1 MAYNALSTS
10 LPPDS
15 RHMDEVTV
23 TDQTSS
29 YSPVNM
35 HSTKGTMSTMSQ
47 APVAEIPLSSAGD
60 PPRQESTLE
69 KQGRPSAKKPD
80 RTQYRVFT
88 HFQWEILSILLSLGI
103 IVAMYVLL
111 IEYNNK
117 LVSDWRFPI
126 NLTTLLALMST
137 IMRAALFVP
146 ITSIISQ
153 AKWQLFGGDR
163 PRPLQ
168 DLQDIDMGSR
178 GMIGAIN
185 IVPLAARASIPT
197 LVAVLLSIVSLG
209 IGPFVQQALR
219 TVPCDQ
225 IVPGQAMVPYTHFVT
240 SKRFVVPNTAFA
252 QSDIQ
257 AMMYN
262 TLAMPDDQGNEIR
275 FQCPTGNCTFNNGS
289 PAWSHQR
296 PGGGPQRNGSSV
308 FSTMAMCHKCLDMSD
323 FVNLTDEV
331 VVSDTVST
339 LTPTL
344 PNGLSMQL
352 GGAPMIGMGRP
363 TKFTSMTGN
372 VTWAKFK
379 LDEEM
384 LHIASM
390 SLGNVT
396 ILTHNNEKN
405 DLDQTRSERRKSV
418 VASTCFLYACTRTFN
433 VSIANGELSEELI
446 DTAPANSGPVQVA
459 DVMTKPTADYVVKM
473 SPCWVGDHEYTLTN
487 EPDRDSDRLGDVWS
501 CSRNGNQVP
510 AEKCG
515 GTPDTQQCYY
525 HHEQKHA
532 IGMMGAFRKSF
543 NIKCIN
549 FNDAITCYDDNE
561 YQSGSSAQ
569 GDSGQGTWAESLYAA
584 NVTTQKI
591 DDMFARFA
599 TIVSNRYRMTFGS
612 SQPHFIESMTEPPW
626 GQVRGTVQHTAQCNA
641 VRLDWLAFPTAIMAL
656 TLVILLWTM
665 LTSWLDRKDRPV
677 WKDSI
682 LPFLLYS
689 HRFKREGGDS
699 GSGTPVVVGENRD
712 TYGVGYSSSSS
723 AHDNKT
729 LLETGEMEDIARDM
743 HVRIEW
749 PKTGKR
755 RDVEVDSLM
764 HE

>member
-15 RHMDEVTV
+15 RRLDEVAV
-23 TDQTSS
+23 SDVTSS
-29 YSPVNM
+29 YSSATMTGN
-35 HSTKGTMSTMSQ
+35 KGTTVSAMSQ
-47 APVAEIPLSSAGD
+47 SPVASEVPLSSAGD

-69 KQGRPSAKKPD
+69 KNGQRTPTSKKPD

-88 HFQWEILSILLSLGI
+88 HFQWEILSILVALGI
-103 IVAMYVLL
+103 VVAMYVLL
-111 IEYNNK
+111 VRYNSQ
-117 LVSDWRFPI
+117 LVSDWQFPI

-178 GMIGAIN
+178 GMIGALN
-185 IVPLAARASIPT
+185 VLPLAARASIPT

-225 IVPGQAMVPYTHFVT
+225 VVPGQAMVPYTHYV
-240 SKRFVVPNTAFA
+240 SSPRLVDKGVAYA

-275 FQCPTGNCTFNNGS
+275 FQCPTGNCTFDNGS

-308 FSTMAMCHKCLDMSD
+308 FSTMAMCHKCLDM
-323 FVNLTDEV
+323 TDLVAFEERV
-331 VVSDTVST
+331 ISDTVST
-339 LTPTL
+339 LSPQL
-344 PNGLSMQL
+344 PNGLSLEL
-352 GGAPMIGMGRP
+352 GGANMVGMGRP
-363 TKFTSMTGN
+363 TKFDSMTGN
-372 VTWAKFK
+372 VTWANAK
-379 LDEEM
+379 LDQEM

-390 SLGNVT
+390 SMGNIT
-396 ILTHNNEKN
+396 ILTHNNEK
-405 DLDQTRSERRKSV
+405 DDREQGRAERRKSI

-446 DTAPANSGPVQVA
+446 DTAAANSGPSVLR
-459 DVMTKPTADYVVKM
+459 DDTTFPTSDYEVIM
-473 SPCWVGDHEYTLTN
+473 SPCWVGDNVYTLAN
-487 EPDRDSDRLGDVWS
+487 EPGRDSDRLEDVWS
-501 CSRNGNQVP
+501 CSRNGTQVP

-515 GTPDTQQCYY
+515 GTPDIQQCYY
-525 HHEQKHA
+525 RQEGKHA
-532 IGMMGAFRKSF
+532 IGMLGAFRRSF
-543 NIKCIN
+543 NIECLN
-549 FNDAITCYDDNE
+549 VREAITCRDKADFM
-561 YQSGSSAQ
+561 SGPSTQ
-569 GDSGQGTWAESLYAA
+569 GDHGQGSWAESLYAA

-591 DDMFARFA
+591 DDMFDRFA
-599 TIVSNRYRMTFGS
+599 TIVSNRYRMAFGS
-612 SQPHFIESMTEPPW
+612 SKPTFIESMTEGPY
-626 GQVRGTVQHTAQCNA
+626 GQVRGTVQQTTVCNL
-641 VRLDWLAFPTAIMAL
+641 VRLEWLAFPTAIMAL

-665 LTSWLDRKDRPV
+665 LESWLNRKDRPV

-689 HRFKREGGDS
+689 HRFKREAGGAGN
-699 GSGTPVVVGENRD
+699 GSPVVVGENRAM
-712 TYGVGYSSSSS
+712 YSSSSP
-723 AHDNKT
+723 HDNKT
-729 LLETGEMEDIARDM
+729 LLEAGEMEDIARDM
-743 HVRIEW
+743 DVRFEW

-755 RDVEVDSLM
+755 RDMEVDSLM
-764 HE
+764 GE